1 MYDEA
6 EATVF
11 EATPFGARQRLL
23 PSRTLVERL
32 RAAIPRQP
40 AFVEAEPMVA
50 PSPPPPPPI
59 PIPMPPP
66 AFVVVAYPKA
76 PRSRRSRRIAIAA
89 VTTLALG
96 LVGVAFIGDSEAG
109 RPERTAAAIAIGTG
123 VTAPTKPAPVQPSV
137 VVTEITEVTD
147 VPEVELAPVAMPT
160 IRRAAQKRPRP
171 VVTVDAATP
180 LGQLRPKRW

>member
-6 EATVF
+6 EVTVF

-32 RAAIPRQP
+32 RTAIPRQP
-40 AFVEAEPMVA
+40 AFVEVEVA
-50 PSPPPPPPI
+50 PPPPLLA
-59 PIPMPPP
+59 P
-66 AFVVVAYPKA
+66 APLVVPVTYPKA
-76 PRSRRSRRIAIAA
+76 PSTRRARRIAIAA

-96 LVGVAFIGDSEAG
+96 LVGVAFVGDSEAG
-109 RPERTAAAIAIGTG
+109 SPERTAAAIAVGTG
-123 VTAPTKPAPVQPSV
+123 VTAPTKPAAVHPTV
-137 VVTEITEVTD
+137 VVTEITEVTE

-160 IRRAAQKRPRP
+160 VRHAAQKRPRP